1 MRMGNTLSRG
11 DVSARAQ
18 LCHHRGVAD
27 VGDPERTARLG
38 DAEAT
43 RRVGIDEDAP
53 TSAVAPSRD
62 DAPTVARADRSRDA
76 AEPVAASRHGKLVG
90 RYLLLQ
96 HIGAGGLGD
105 VYSAFDTEL
114 ERKVAIKLLRVY
126 DATTTAVPGDRRS
139 RMLREAQAIAQ
150 VRHANVVVIHD
161 VGDFGD
167 DVFLA
172 MELLEG
178 HTIDR
183 WLAAR
188 RRRWQEIRDVFVLA
202 ARGLAAAHRVGL
214 VHRDFKPGNV
224 MVGDDGRV
232 TVLDFGLARADT
244 GPSPTSLAETPVLL
258 TSELTGADVILGT
271 PQYMAPELGTGA
283 DASPRSD
290 QFALCVAMYR
300 CLWGTLPFP
309 TESVQAYRAAATNGE
324 ILRVKARGVPAW
336 LVRAIERGLL
346 PDPAARHDDMD
357 AFVIAATRDRRRA
370 RRLAIATVVGVPI
383 ASAAIAASVL
393 WWRPEPTAQEID
405 QTRRLADEARAAAAR
420 GLYIH
425 PPPDRPDEATAI
437 AKVLELEAIEG
448 AAQDEGDRAAQAL
461 RDEMADA
468 LVELG
473 DRWFERPGGP
483 PFAVDFYAAA
493 LVFDPSRDAARQRVT
508 WSPGQLAD
516 LAAKA
521 ERGGFSE
528 AELVAAEPLA
538 VLADPDPERRR
549 EKLRTYEQRE
559 AASDASRSR
568 LFGLIEPE
576 PAAPPVVATAPI
588 RAQSEPAAPPTTAIA
603 AKPDAS
609 EPAPRPPQDDPARA
623 PDPKAAGAESDA
635 GDKALRA
642 GRLDDAAAAFH
653 RALAHDRRD
662 VRALAG
668 LAEVYFERSEYRQAE
683 RFAKLATTFA
693 PKKSAMWILLGDAR
707 VKLLQYADARTAY
720 EKARG
725 LGATAADARLDRLG
739 RLVGG

>member
-1 MRMGNTLSRG
+1 MPRT
-11 DVSARAQ
+11 
-18 LCHHRGVAD
+18 VASPPAAD
-27 VGDPERTARLG
+27 AGDPERTARLA
-38 DAEAT
+38 DVEAT
-43 RRVGIDEDAP
+43 RRVRVDEHAP

-62 DAPTVARADRSRDA
+62 DDPTAPRHERSRDA
-76 AEPVAASRHGKLVG
+76 SEPVAASRHGKLVG

-114 ERKVAIKLLRVY
+114 ERKVAIKLLRVD
-126 DATTTAVPGDRRS
+126 DAVAGTVPGNRRS

-172 MELLEG
+172 MELLDG
-178 HTIDR
+178 GTIDR

-244 GPSPTSLAETPVLL
+244 GPSPMSPGETPVLL

-271 PQYMAPELGTGA
+271 PQYMAPELGAGA

-290 QFALCVAMYR
+290 QFAFCVALYR
-300 CLWGTLPFP
+300 CLWGTLPF
-309 TESVQAYRAAATNGE
+309 TAESVQAYRAAAANGE
-324 ILRVKARGVPAW
+324 ILRAKARGVPAW

-357 AFVIAATRDRRRA
+357 ALVFAATRDRRRA
-370 RRLAIATVVGVPI
+370 RRLAIAIVVGVPI

-393 WWRPEPTAQEID
+393 WWRPEPTAHEID
-405 QTRRLADEARAAAAR
+405 QTRRLADEARAAATR
-420 GLYIH
+420 GLFIY
-425 PPPDRPDEATAI
+425 PPPDRPDEPTAI

-448 AAQDEGDRAAQAL
+448 AAQDEGDRAALAL

-549 EKLRTYEQRE
+549 EKLRTYEGRE

-568 LFGLIEPE
+568 LLRLIEPE
-576 PAAPPVVATAPI
+576 PSSSPVVAVAPI
-588 RAQSEPAAPPTTAIA
+588 SARSEPASASSPPTSAIA

-609 EPAPRPPQDDPARA
+609 EPATRSPEGDPARA
-623 PDPKAAGAESDA
+623 PDPKAAGTESDA

-662 VRALAG
+662 VRALSG

-693 PKKSAMWILLGDAR
+693 PKQSAMWILLGDAR